1 MIESEWREKAHDCPG
16 SFGLRCNIS
25 GKVCS
30 EKECAVLFMI
40 RMDAKRQAGS
50 LWESKE
56 NKSA

>member
-25 GKVCS
+25 GRVCS
-30 EKECAVLFMI
+30 EKECAVLYVI
-40 RMDAKRQAGS
+40 RMNVKVKVED
-50 LWESKE
+50 LWGKTE